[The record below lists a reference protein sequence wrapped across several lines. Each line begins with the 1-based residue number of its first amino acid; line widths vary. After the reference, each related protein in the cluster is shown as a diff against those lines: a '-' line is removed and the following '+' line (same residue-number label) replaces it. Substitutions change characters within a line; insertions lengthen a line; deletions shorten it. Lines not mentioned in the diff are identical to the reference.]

1 MAPPKPA
8 RKLLAVLLLPKKLQL
23 VRDSVP
29 LLRIP
34 PPLFGSVTLPF
45 EMVNP
50 VMLTALLDPIV
61 KMRKFGVPAA
71 VLRDTVNLLAPGP
84 LIVKSEERSSNAAVK
99 VMVPETAVRSIV
111 SEPTLLP
118 AAHSPAT
125 DPEAVL
131 LFAAV
136 IASRNVHKPS
146 LPFATSDKLFTVI
159 VVASGLIPPLS
170 ANKADEE

>member
-1 MAPPKPA
+1 MVIADEMSGKAVANVSAPASP
-8 RKLLAVLLLPKKLQL
+8 
-23 VRDSVP
+23 
-29 LLRIP
+29 
-34 PPLFGSVTLPF
+34 
-45 EMVNP
+45 
-50 VMLTALLDPIV
+50 
-61 KMRKFGVPAA
+61 
-71 VLRDTVNLLAPGP
+71 
-84 LIVKSEERSSNAAVK
+84 
-99 VMVPETAVRSIV
+99 VRSIV

-170 ANKADEE
+170 ANKGDEECLRADLNDRGPAGC